1 MKAGWTEVALGEVVS
16 PAPTVRAGAAT
27 YPILSMTMHAG
38 LVNQSTKFTKRVA
51 SRETADYR
59 VVRSGQLVVG
69 FPIDEGVL
77 AIQRLHPE
85 GIVSPAYGVWDPV
98 DRRIDARYLELY
110 LRSPRAMSY
119 YRTRLRGT
127 TARRRSLP
135 NDVFRSLPVPLPAL
149 DEQRRIAAILDQA
162 DELRAKRRVAIAH
175 IDSLTEAIFLDMF
188 GDPVSNPMSWPV
200 TSIRDLAESLT
211 YGSSEKALPAGRIP
225 VLRMGN
231 LTSTGRIITGDLK
244 YVDEAKDKHLLE
256 PGDLVFNRTN
266 SAELVGKTAVFN
278 QSGTWAY
285 AGYLVRL
292 RLTEAAEPTYVGAFM
307 NLPSTKLKL
316 RSMCKS
322 IVGMANINAKELG
335 TIRLPVPP
343 IAAQRVFAQAVNAA
357 ENERLH
363 ADSATTQLD
372 ALFASLQAR
381 AFAGEL

>member
-1 MKAGWTEVALGEVVS
+1 MKKGWTEVAFSEVFNDVTTGQPKTKTS
-16 PAPTVRAGAAT
+16 EFLANGVI
-27 YPILSMTMHAG
+27 PIVDQG
-38 LVNQSTKFTKRVA
+38 R
-51 SRETADYR
+51 
-59 VVRSGQLVVG
+59 QLVGGFTNDATARCTLPLPLIAFGDHTKAIKYIDFDFGVG
-69 FPIDEGVL
+69 ADGVKL
-77 AIQRLHPE
+77 LQAQE
-85 GIVSPAYGVWDPV
+85 GIDPRYG
-98 DRRIDARYLELY
+98 YHF
-110 LRSPRAMSY
+110 LRSARLTDGGYDRHFKYLKRLSVPRPS
-119 YRTRLRGT
+119 
-127 TARRRSLP
+127 
-135 NDVFRSLPVPLPAL
+135 L

-162 DELRAKRRVAIAH
+162 DELRAKRRAAIAH
-175 IDSLTEAIFLDMF
+175 LDSLTEAIFLDMF

-211 YGSSEKALPAGRIP
+211 YGSSEKALASGRIP

-278 QSGTWAY
+278 ESGTWAY

-292 RLTEAAEPTYVGAFM
+292 RLTGSAEPTYVGAFM

-343 IAAQRVFAQAVNAA
+343 TAAQRAFAQAADA
-357 ENERLH
+357 MENERLR
-363 ADSATTQLD
+363 AVSALTHLD
-372 ALFASLQAR
+372 TLFASLQAR